1 MIYMYIYIMSPGDT
15 PEGPFTPRP
24 TTLPFDDAELSGI
37 ARGCSLRSVPGVA
50 PLVALATEE

>member
-50 PLVALATEE
+50 PLVALATE